1 MLQGAIGSAER
12 KDFTIIG
19 DAVNT
24 ASRIEG
30 LCKDFKTDF
39 VFSDSV
45 YNAASPAVQARCRR
59 IGEAQ
64 VKGREQPIDLWT
76 IDV

>member
-1 MLQGAIGSAER
+1 
-12 KDFTIIG
+12 
-19 DAVNT
+19 VNT

-30 LCKDFKTDF
+30 LCKDFKTDL

-45 YNAASPAVQARCRR
+45 YDAASPAVQARCRR

-76 IDV
+76 IDA